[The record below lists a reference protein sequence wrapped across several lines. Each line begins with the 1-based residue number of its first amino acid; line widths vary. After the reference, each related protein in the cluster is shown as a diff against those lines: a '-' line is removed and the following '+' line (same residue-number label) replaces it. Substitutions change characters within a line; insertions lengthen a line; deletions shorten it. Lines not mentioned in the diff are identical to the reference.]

1 MLFSIDIL
9 LHRHHRRH
17 LRPSQATKF
26 LFPSFR
32 GRHRASVDG
41 PSPGT
46 RCFCSFSSISAHP
59 STQGLFCFRIYRLS
73 GNVYT
78 TGLTSLLSTFR
89 VSAGMFLGYHAFRD
103 VPLEPAFLVFQHEWD
118 WLVTTAFAVG
128 APSGSHDRLYA
139 VLSCQQAGFSA
150 GHGKR
155 TCGGDTGNW

>member
-89 VSAGMFLGYHAFRD
+89 VSSGLFLGYHAFRD
-103 VPLEPAFLVFQHEWD
+103 VPLEPAFMVFQQEWD
-118 WLVTTAFAVG
+118 WLLTTAFAVG
-128 APSGSHDRLYA
+128 ALADLTIACTLCYHVNKLASPLVMETYVRGR
-139 VLSCQQAGFSA
+139 
-150 GHGKR
+150 
-155 TCGGDTGNW
+155 CGVGD